1 MAGAGA
7 GGAGANYRWRYWI
20 LEIQVA
26 VNNKQTRVQTKVPV
40 VVKPIE
46 LEGIHHT
53 DHTDPLFS
61 NQLGDLTKQTLELL
75 LLS

>member
-1 MAGAGA
+1 MQTT
-7 GGAGANYRWRYWI
+7 GGDTTEN
-20 LEIQVA
+20 LQVFQVA

-40 VVKPIE
+40 AVKPIE